1 MARFPQLQWEMK
13 RLAIIFTALLIL
25 PFAAC
30 SGSLVHTKPASAELN
45 DSITELWASDIRRVA
60 RSGDW
65 ILTRSY
71 SKTGDA
77 IVAVT
82 LGESFSHAAIYDA
95 ERGTIIEAIAPV
107 VREVPLASLLRRNR
121 YAVIIRPEGATAE
134 QGLLALARARSVI
147 GAKFDH
153 LGLIGI
159 DNEEEFYCSE
169 LVAWASALDET
180 PLIVTP
186 AELFERG
193 ELIYLSGAR
202 DEEQLQAAA
211 QASASQSRRRIT
223 TREL

>member
-1 MARFPQLQWEMK
+1 MK
-13 RLAIIFTALLIL
+13 RTALILAALFLL

-30 SGSLVHTKPASAELN
+30 SGSLVHKKPESAELN
-45 DSITELWASDIRRVA
+45 DSITKLWARDIRRVA
-60 RSGDW
+60 RDGDW

-95 ERGTIIEAIAPV
+95 KRGTIIEAIQPV
-107 VREVPLASLLRRNR
+107 VREVPLESLLHRNR
-121 YAVIIRPEGATAE
+121 YAVIVRPTGATAE
-134 QGLLALARARSVI
+134 DGKRALARARRMI

-159 DNEEEFYCSE
+159 DDDEKFYCSE
-169 LVAWASALDET
+169 LVAWASELEDT
-180 PLIVTP
+180 PLVVSP

-202 DEEQLQAAA
+202 DEAQLQAAA
-211 QASASQSRRRIT
+211 QEVSRLDAKRVAN
-223 TREL
+223 REL

>member
-1 MARFPQLQWEMK
+1 MTRIALVFATLLL
-13 RLAIIFTALLIL
+13 LATT
-25 PFAAC
+25 AC
-30 SGSLVHTKPASAELN
+30 SGSLVHTKPASAKVN
-45 DSITELWASDIRRVA
+45 DSITQLWSRDIRRVA
-60 RSGDW
+60 QSGDW

-77 IVAVT
+77 IVAAT

-95 ERGTIIEAIAPV
+95 ERGTIIEAIQPV
-107 VREVPLASLLRRNR
+107 VREVPLESLLHRNR
-121 YAVIIRPEGATAE
+121 YAVIVRPTNATPEEG
-134 QGLLALARARSVI
+134 QRALARARSVL

-159 DNEEEFYCSE
+159 NNDKEFYCSE
-169 LVAWASALDET
+169 LVAWASDIDDV

-193 ELIYLSGAR
+193 EIIYLSGAR

-211 QASASQSRRRIT
+211 IASSHRNKEPVVARD
-223 TREL
+223 L